1 MLLFLPVH
9 SCLRQ
14 DLLFKFL
21 LVQVFD
27 LQTIQPPD
35 FVAYG
40 LACLEQMAA
49 QGDACAKDTREK
61 LRIVVCYFDSKLSLT
76 DNLSL

>member
-1 MLLFLPVH
+1 M
-9 SCLRQ
+9 
-14 DLLFKFL
+14 

-27 LQTIQPPD
+27 LQTIKPPD
-35 FVAYG
+35 FVSYG

-61 LRIVVCYFDSKLSLT
+61 LRIVVCYLDFKLSLR
-76 DNLSL
+76 DNLAQYFT